1 MIGLGLLPNAFL
13 FLGLNRAENLFP
25 SVVVGSS
32 VSSTEV
38 SLSSSVSLLSSLVE
52 GSSSLAVSGEISS
65 SVGGA
70 GVVVVSGSSGS
81 LPGLGLGKPGR
92 MGLFLEIRLGRGRVL
107 GLEREESPEDGV
119 LVVVVVL
126 VVDDVVCDLE
136 RLD

>member
-1 MIGLGLLPNAFL
+1 MTGLGLFPNAFL

-65 SVGGA
+65 SVDGT

-81 LPGLGLGKPGR
+81 LPGLGLGNPGR
-92 MGLFLEIRLGRGRVL
+92 TGLFLEMRFGRGRVA
-107 GLEREESPEDGV
+107 GLEPEEEIGLDGD
-119 LVVVVVL
+119 LVVVL
-126 VVDDVVCDLE
+126 VLVDEDVV
-136 RLD
+136 